1 MRIKRKKGVQK
12 KVRCTR
18 EHGCGFLKEESQK
31 EAGMIPVCLWAPGR
45 KVALLIKFLLK
56 PSAEVDM
63 MGGRWIGAGFC
74 FFP

>member
-1 MRIKRKKGVQK
+1 MHPRAWVW
-12 KVRCTR
+12 V
-18 EHGCGFLKEESQK
+18 SQRGIS
-31 EAGMIPVCLWAPGR
+31 ERGRHDPMCLWAPER

-63 MGGRWIGAGFC
+63 MGGRWIDAGFC